1 MKSLRIKKCR
11 LCYSENLQKMGS
23 LGMIAISNF
32 TKRPLEG
39 KKMPLELVWCEN
51 CDLYQLAHNP
61 PQNELYKRFYW
72 YESGTNK
79 VIADDLKSIVQS
91 INSIVKL
98 GPGDTWIDLGAND
111 GTLLSFVSE
120 EIFRVGVEPAKNL
133 ISKLRQYCH
142 IAYPEFWESKKVN
155 VMGAKVIT
163 AIGMFYDSPDPNK
176 FIKKVANTLDKD
188 GIFVAQL
195 MTLEP
200 MLKYNDVGN
209 ICHEHLEYY
218 TYKSLVYL
226 YEKNGLEIFNVE
238 QNRINGGSYRL
249 YARKYRIGSVRI
261 SENIAPQKVKA
272 FFEKIKEIKKE
283 TVAFIKEARRAKQL
297 VYGYGASTKFNTILQ
312 YYGLDSK
319 IIRAIADKDPKKLG
333 KYTIKT
339 GIPIILEEI
348 ERKSADY
355 FFVGPWGFIDFFINK
370 ERQWLQGGGKFII
383 SIPKFKIIAWPIS
396 ELGILVGEKKKI
408 I

>member
-195 MTLEP
+195 MTLGP

-272 FFEKIKEIKKE
+272 FFEKIKEIKK
-283 TVAFIKEARRAKQL
+283 L
-297 VYGYGASTKFNTILQ
+297 S
-312 YYGLDSK
+312 
-319 IIRAIADKDPKKLG
+319 

-348 ERKSADY
+348 ARKSADY
-355 FFVGPWGFIDFFINK
+355 FFVGPWGFIDFFIDK
-370 ERQWLQGGGKFII
+370 ERQWLQDGGKFII

-396 ELGILVGEKKKI
+396 ESGIFVEEKKNSLRLEKSS
-408 I
+408 